1 MIEMTHINGTDKGSI
16 RLFALSTC
24 IWCKK
29 TKQLLD
35 KLHVAYDFVYVD
47 LLEGEKK
54 DEVMKEIGKWNPRR
68 SFPTVVINGQCI
80 VGFKEDDIREK
91 LEV

>member
-1 MIEMTHINGTDKGSI
+1 MKIEHVKGENKGE
-16 RLFALSTC
+16 LMLYALSTC

-47 LLEGEKK
+47 LLEEEKK
-54 DEVMKEIGKWNPRR
+54 DEVMQEIGKWNPRR

-91 LEV
+91 LAV

>member
-54 DEVMKEIGKWNPRR
+54 DEVIQEIGKWNPRR

>member
-68 SFPTVVINGQCI
+68 SFPTVVINDQCI

>member
-1 MIEMTHINGTDKGSI
+1 MIEMTHIKGAEKGSI
-16 RLFALSTC
+16 KLYALSTC

-35 KLHVAYDFVYVD
+35 RIHVAYDFVYVD

-54 DEVMKEIGKWNPRR
+54 DEVMAEVRKWNPRG
-68 SFPTVVINGQCI
+68 SFPTLVINNHCI

-91 LEV
+91 LGE

>member
-1 MIEMTHINGTDKGSI
+1 MVEMTHIKGTNKGSV

-35 KLHVAYDFVYVD
+35 RLHIAYDFIYVD
-47 LLEGEKK
+47 LLEGETK
-54 DEVMKEIGKWNPRR
+54 DEVMEEVKKWNPRG
-68 SFPTVVINGQCI
+68 SFPTVVIDDHCI
-80 VGFKEDDIREK
+80 VGFKEDDIREHLHK
-91 LEV
+91 

>member
-54 DEVMKEIGKWNPRR
+54 DEVMQEIGKWNPRR